1 MIRIRCRT
9 LFDITQTGSTGHF
22 KPERLP
28 FTDRSGN
35 RIVDINTWEK
45 SRNTQRNLETL
56 LQIISLR
63 TQVFEVTDPIKTK
76 KIWYFE
82 FSTETTG
89 AYGTFDDPVSL
100 LKKDANGVPMIVHLD
115 ESKFSAT
122 VMVVDGNGQNVWFD
136 YLG

>member
-76 KIWYFE
+76 KIWSFE

-100 LKKDANGVPMIVHLD
+100 LKKDL
-115 ESKFSAT
+115 
-122 VMVVDGNGQNVWFD
+122 
-136 YLG
+136 